1 MSICLSICPCVC
13 LYVMSHFFNSLIGQ
27 KGEFYIVEVVIEV
40 DKNDE
45 GNLKSAA
52 AGKQHK

>member
-1 MSICLSICPCVC
+1 
-13 LYVMSHFFNSLIGQ
+13 MSHFFNSLIGQ
-27 KGEFYIVEVVIEV
+27 KGEFYIIEVVIEV